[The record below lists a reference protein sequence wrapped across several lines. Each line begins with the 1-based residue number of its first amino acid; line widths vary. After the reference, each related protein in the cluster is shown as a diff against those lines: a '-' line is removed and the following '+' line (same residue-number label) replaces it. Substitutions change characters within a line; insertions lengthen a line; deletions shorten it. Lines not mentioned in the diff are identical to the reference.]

1 MIWVTLITT
10 QRPNLITRKILNS
23 FCKKFETSFNQE
35 IKDLYTKLNGN
46 VLIFR
51 QGSRLEEL
59 NKMINNEL
67 HLQYTIPYK
76 IISLKG
82 KKLTPDSKKIY
93 LLAKNLSHK
102 KKDHFLL
109 KDLLSKTSSSSD
121 FDDIDSVDVIYELI
135 HNNILIPVIADNP
148 RKKFLTH

>member
-1 MIWVTLITT
+1 MIWVTLITS

-23 FCKKFETSFNQE
+23 FCKKFETLFNQE

-51 QGSRLEEL
+51 LGSRLEEL

-67 HLQYTIPYK
+67 HLQYTVPYK
-76 IISLKG
+76 INSLKG

-135 HNNILIPVIADNP
+135 HNNILIPVIAYNP

>member
-10 QRPNLITRKILNS
+10 QKPNLITRKILNS
-23 FCKKFETSFNQE
+23 FCKKFEILFNQE
-35 IKDLYTKLNGN
+35 IKDLYTRLNGN

-51 QGSRLEEL
+51 QGLRLEEL

-67 HLQYTIPYK
+67 HLQYTVPYK
-76 IISLKG
+76 IVSLKG

-109 KDLLSKTSSSSD
+109 KDLLSKTNSSSD
-121 FDDIDSVDVIYELI
+121 FNDIDSVDAIYELV
-135 HNNILIPVIADNP
+135 HNKILIPVNADDS
-148 RKKFLTH
+148 RQKILTH

>member
-1 MIWVTLITT
+1 FEITF
-10 QRPNLITRKILNS
+10 NL
-23 FCKKFETSFNQE
+23 E
-35 IKDLYTKLNGN
+35 IKDLYTRLNGN

-51 QGSRLEEL
+51 QGLRLEEL

-67 HLQYTIPYK
+67 HLQYTVPYK

-109 KDLLSKTSSSSD
+109 KDLLSKTTSSSD
-121 FDDIDSVDVIYELI
+121 FNDFDSIDAIYELV
-135 HNNILIPVIADNP
+135 HNNILIPVNVDDS
-148 RKKFLTH
+148 RKKILTH